1 MITISQVN
9 GDADIADVR
18 DLLREY
24 TRWAFTLMV
33 AQEVPPTFDGLDEEL
48 AGLPGVFVPLAGR
61 LLLARVDGQP
71 AGSIALKPVGPATGE
86 LKRLY
91 VRPSFR
97 GLALGQQLVAAIV
110 QAARQAGYQRLI
122 LDSHATMTHAHA
134 LYRAAGFKLV
144 DAPPDFPEGIRPEV
158 VFMELIFNG

>member
-18 DLLREY
+18 DLIREY
-24 TRWAFTLMV
+24 TGWAFTLMV
-33 AQEVPPTFDGLDEEL
+33 AQEVPPTFEGLEEEL
-48 AGLPGVFVPLAGR
+48 AGLPGVFVPPAGR

-71 AGSIALKPVGPATGE
+71 AGCSALKPVDAATGE
-86 LKRLY
+86 LKRFF

-110 QAARQAGYQRLI
+110 QAGSRAGYQRLI

-134 LYRAAGFKLV
+134 LYRAAGFRLV
-144 DAPPDFPEGIRPEV
+144 EAPPDFPEAIKPEV
-158 VFMELIFNG
+158 VFMELIFNR